1 MAAVRHSSINGN
13 VSGAVSDSN
22 NSLRYSD
29 IPSAVDIPLATAEG
43 EEAVEVHLADSLEDP
58 TELCQLLDNEKA
70 AKNLWI
76 TIALAYAKQSQ
87 FEHAITILNNGLA
100 THQRGSSKDRLGL
113 LVGIAWLQLLKSR
126 QAPRVLSDSAPS
138 GSVKT
143 KEIWLREATATI
155 NEASRI
161 NPAFPPLYLTRGV
174 LFLLKAS
181 LASST
186 KTSAEPERAENLR
199 QALKCFEDAFKASD
213 SRNMMALLGR
223 ARVLYMQSRYS
234 QALQS
239 YQEVLSRMPN
249 LTDPDPRIGIGCCLY
264 QLGFHDRALA
274 AWKRSVELNAKSK
287 EAHSLL
293 GAYYLR
299 ESSKHPAGS
308 EQFKKLYS
316 LAVGIHAKQAHAL
329 DQSFPFA
336 CALFATYFF
345 ATGRYPQLEQLA
357 RTAIEKT
364 DVNAVASD
372 GWYLLARKEH
382 IKGDLQKASDYYT
395 RADQA
400 RGGMDRGYLPAKF
413 GIAQL
418 LIQSDQNL
426 QSAVFNLEKFSDV
439 KNVEATTLLGCLFAE
454 DYFQRRPATTSKD
467 DKKPVEKRAADLLE
481 KVRKSWKDEN
491 SKAKPDETVLLYLAR
506 LYETEKPMESLKCLN
521 EVEGMQLEKIPD
533 DERPDFVEGDEAGY
547 IASLRENLPP
557 QLLNNIACFLYE
569 FESYEPARETF
580 QIALNA
586 CVKLSERQE
595 AEKQEAVDGNINAED
610 VDTSDYDALVT
621 TISYNLAR
629 TYEALN
635 MMDEAN
641 NVYEGLLNRH
651 PDYTDAIARL
661 ALMSLETSPRDEGPK
676 KMQALYTTDY
686 GNIEV
691 RALMGWY
698 HHSAKKRTTNIAE
711 DAENRHYKHTLQ
723 GYDKHDYYSLTGMG
737 NVHLTIARDMPR
749 TTDAERDKRSRMYS
763 KAYEFFEKAIQLDPR
778 NAYAAQGVAIAL
790 CDDKRNYSE
799 AVQIFTKVKD
809 AIRDP
814 SVFTNLGHVMTE
826 LRQYQ
831 RGIDNYEIAL
841 KKDGRGENAQLLA
854 CLSRAWLLKG
864 KADRSIPSHN
874 TALEYMQR
882 ALATQPESPHLRF
895 NVAFIQFQ
903 IATLV
908 NTAKESERTLEDVD
922 AAIDGLEQAI
932 STFDEVAQH
941 KTPPYPKAAL
951 EQRSTMGRNTI
962 RRQLQTARERQEKY
976 ERDNAEKLAEAK
988 AKREAEMRRREEAQA
1003 RKEKEAEE
1011 QAARVEAERLRIVEE
1026 TEKMAVQ
1033 MRAEQAAREAAEY
1046 TDDEETGERVK
1057 RKEKRKRAAG
1067 EGGGRKRKKREE
1079 NEDGF
1084 IDNDEESGA
1093 SERSVSRT
1101 PISGGSGDEGGEEG
1115 EKPKR
1120 KKRRLE
1126 RKGAPRREKPKPK
1139 ASAKK
1144 SKYKSEEKVVDSDE
1158 EDEAVPTPGAD
1169 TGDEEP
1175 VVDTPESNVDED
1187 EEMVDRGRGK
1197 SASAGAGGDDDE
1209 EDVVRQ
1215 PAPRK
1220 RKQQRLIADED
1231 DDEDE
1236 GTGTVEEG
1244 TGDDNADLASAALAA
1259 VEGDDDED

>member
-1 MAAVRHSSINGN
+1 MAAVRSSSLNGHMN
-13 VSGAVSDSN
+13 GAAPGSET
-22 NSLRYSD
+22 SLRFSD
-29 IPSAVDIPLATAEG
+29 IPTAVDIPLATAEG
-43 EEAVEVHLADSLEDP
+43 EEAVEVHLADQLEDP
-58 TELCQLLDNEKA
+58 TELCQLLETEKA
-70 AKNLWI
+70 SKNLWI

-126 QAPRVLSDSAPS
+126 QAPRTLSENTSSANT
-138 GSVKT
+138 KT
-143 KEIWLREATATI
+143 KDAYLREATATI
-155 NEASRI
+155 NDALRI
-161 NPAFPPLYLTRGV
+161 NPAFPPLHLTRGV

-181 LASST
+181 LTSST
-186 KTSAEPERAENLR
+186 KTNPEPERGDHLK
-199 QALKCFEDAFKASD
+199 QALKCFEDAFRSSD

-223 ARVLYMQSRYS
+223 ARVLYMLGRFP
-234 QALQS
+234 QALEA
-239 YQEVLSRMPN
+239 YQHILERMPT

-264 QLGFHDRALA
+264 HLGFHDRAVA
-274 AWKRSVELNAKSK
+274 AWKRSLELNSKSK
-287 EAHSLL
+287 VAHSLL

-308 EQFKKLYS
+308 DEFKRLYA
-316 LAVGIHAKQAHAL
+316 LAMGTHAKEAHAL

-382 IKGDLQKASDYYT
+382 IKGDLEKAADCYY

-400 RGGMDRGYLPAKF
+400 RGGMERGYLPAKF
-413 GIAQL
+413 GTAQL
-418 LIQSDQNL
+418 LIQSGRDL
-426 QSAVFNLEKFSDV
+426 QSAVFNLEKFSDT
-439 KNVEATTLLGCLFAE
+439 KNVEASTLLGCLFADE
-454 DYFQRRPATTSKD
+454 YFQGRPPSKD
-467 DKKPVEKRAADLLE
+467 DKKPPERRAVELFE
-481 KVRKSWKDEN
+481 KVRKSWKDDN
-491 SKAKPDETVLLYLAR
+491 AKSKPDETVLLYLAR
-506 LYETEKPMESLKCLN
+506 LYEAEKPMESLKCLS

-533 DERPDFVEGDEAGY
+533 DERPDYAEGDEAAY
-547 IASLRENLPP
+547 IARLRENLPP
-557 QLLNNIACFLYE
+557 QLLNNVACFLYE

-586 CVKLSERQE
+586 CVKLSERQD
-595 AEKQEAVDGNINAED
+595 AEKQDVVDGNMNAED

-629 TYEALN
+629 TYEALA
-635 MMDEAN
+635 MIDEAS
-641 NVYEGLLNRH
+641 NVYKGMLNRH

-661 ALMSLETSPRDEGPK
+661 AFISLDTSPRDEGPK

-686 GNIEV
+686 GNVEV

-737 NVHLTIARDMPR
+737 NVHLSVARDMPR
-749 TTDAERDKRSRMYS
+749 NTDAERDKRSRMYS
-763 KAYEFFEKAIQLDPR
+763 KAYEFFDKAIQLDAR
-778 NAYAAQGVAIAL
+778 NAYAAQGIAIAL

-841 KKDGRGENAQLLA
+841 KKDGRGQNPQLLA
-854 CLSRAWLLKG
+854 CLSRSWLLKG
-864 KADRSIPSHN
+864 KADRTIPSHI

-882 ALATQPESPHLRF
+882 ALATQPDSPHLRF

-922 AAIDGLEQAI
+922 AAITGLEQAI
-932 STFDEVAQH
+932 NTFDEVAQH

-962 RRQLQTARERQEKY
+962 RRQLQTAHDRQQKY
-976 ERDNAEKLAEAK
+976 ERENAEKLAEAK
-988 AKREAEMRRREEAQA
+988 ARREAEQRRREQDRV
-1003 RKEKEAEE
+1003 RKEQEEEERAAKVAEE
-1011 QAARVEAERLRIVEE
+1011 RQRIIQE
-1026 TEKMAVQ
+1026 TEQMARNL
-1033 MRAEQAAREAAEY
+1033 RAEQAAKEAAEY
-1046 TDDEETGERVK
+1046 TDDEETGDRVK
-1057 RKEKRKRAAG
+1057 RKEKRKRTAG
-1067 EGGGRKRKKREE
+1067 EGGRKRKKRDAD
-1079 NEDGF
+1079 EDGF
-1084 IDNDEESGA
+1084 IEDDEDGL

-1101 PISGGSGDEGGEEG
+1101 PVSGLSENEGAEG
-1115 EKPKR
+1115 EKPR
-1120 KKRRLE
+1120 KKRRKLE
-1126 RKGAPRREKPKPK
+1126 RKGGERKAKPATRPSKEKQGKFK
-1139 ASAKK
+1139 SA
-1144 SKYKSEEKVVDSDE
+1144 EKIVDSDE
-1158 EDEAVPTPGAD
+1158 EDGALPTLRAGLESEE
-1169 TGDEEP
+1169 EEP
-1175 VVDTPESNVDED
+1175 GVDTPESGADED
-1187 EEMVDRGRGK
+1187 EEMVDRGGERGR
-1197 SASAGAGGDDDE
+1197 SAGGDEDE
-1209 EDVVRQ
+1209 EDMVRH

-1220 RKQQRLIADED
+1220 RKQLRLIADED
-1231 DDEDE
+1231 EDEDE
-1236 GTGTVEEG
+1236 NDGTR
-1244 TGDDNADLASAALAA
+1244 DNADLASAALAA
-1259 VEGDDDED
+1259 VEGDDDDED